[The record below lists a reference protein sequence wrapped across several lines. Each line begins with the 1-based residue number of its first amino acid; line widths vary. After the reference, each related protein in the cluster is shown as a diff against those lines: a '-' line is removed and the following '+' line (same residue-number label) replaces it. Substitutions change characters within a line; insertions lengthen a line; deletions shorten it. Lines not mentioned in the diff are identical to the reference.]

1 MTILSGHCSDSVLG
15 KRKDTGPCRSQ
26 FAEIME
32 HMLSNVMEEIERR
45 LASQNERV
53 EVTLGVCYV
62 KGHKHNNARREMLRE
77 YNTKRDM
84 LRRGI
89 LKNLLHAAKEDMQL
103 LRIKYQEEVDNHLS
117 TMAHAASGYQK
128 VIEEN
133 RKLYNQV
140 QDLKGNIRVYCRVR
154 PFLPGQANGSS
165 AVEDVSDNTITI
177 ITPSKVGKGKKSFTF
192 NKCFGPCS
200 SQEEVFADTQ
210 PLIRSVVDGYNV
222 CIFAYGQTRSG
233 KTFTMTGPKELTKE
247 TLGVNYWAL
256 SDLFLISEQRKD
268 IIAYDIS
275 VQMMEIYTEQVRDL
289 LAVDGG
295 DNDSCVMY
303 HVQ

>member
-15 KRKDTGPCRSQ
+15 KRKDTEPCRSQ
-26 FAEIME
+26 FADI
-32 HMLSNVMEEIERR
+32 H
-45 LASQNERV
+45 QV

-62 KGHKHNNARREMLRE
+62 KGHKHNNVRREMLRE

-84 LRRGI
+84 LRRGGSNSPFI
-89 LKNLLHAAKEDMQL
+89 QAPAKECTTLKNLLHAAKEDMQL
-103 LRIKYQEEVDNHLS
+103 LRIKYQEEVDNLSRHLS

-192 NKCFGPCS
+192 NKWFGPCS
-200 SQEEVFADTQ
+200 SHEEVFADTQ
-210 PLIRSVVDGYNV
+210 PLIRSVLDGYNV
-222 CIFAYGQTRSG
+222 CIFAYGQTRSR

-247 TLGVNYWAL
+247 TLGVNYRAL
-256 SDLFLISEQRKD
+256 NDLFLISEQRKD

-295 DNDSCVMY
+295 NRRYPLSL
-303 HVQ
+303 